1 MVQAPEA
8 EFPVD
13 QGIEVPIVEAP
24 DIQFPISREPQDVS
38 IDIDE
43 SR

>member
-1 MVQAPEA
+1 MQAPEA

-13 QGIEVPIVEAP
+13 QGSENYIVEAP
-24 DIQFPISREPQDVS
+24 DTQLPISQEPQDVS
-38 IDIDE
+38 INNDE